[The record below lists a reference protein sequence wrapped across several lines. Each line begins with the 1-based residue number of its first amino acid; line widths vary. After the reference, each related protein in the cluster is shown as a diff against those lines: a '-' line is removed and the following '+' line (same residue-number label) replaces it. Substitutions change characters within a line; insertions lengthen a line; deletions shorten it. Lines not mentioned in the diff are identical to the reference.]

1 MNYRY
6 VQTYYDPLLL
16 SVIVHHSVVG
26 SLKSSMSKGEG
37 GVYLYRLMETRR
49 VLRTMMS
56 MLKCSVETEEMAAEL
71 DAMIANTR
79 EVETWNASNPED
91 QRAPE
96 NMLHEALLLPRM

>member
-49 VLRTMMS
+49 VLRTMVG
-56 MLKCSVETEEMAAEL
+56 MLKCSVETEEMAEKAMHINPAEVS
-71 DAMIANTR
+71 MF
-79 EVETWNASNPED
+79 
-91 QRAPE
+91 
-96 NMLHEALLLPRM
+96 MLIFMLI